1 MNEQIREKLC
11 GRALSVADIEI
22 IREQIRLA
30 EPANRAEIARR
41 VCRALDWK
49 NARGEPKLMSARVGL
64 LRLHRAGLIELPAPR
79 CGNGN
84 GRGLKYPPAQWPQA
98 LPLEGRVDG
107 LSDLRLT
114 AVRDKAV
121 SRLW

>member
-1 MNEQIREKLC
+1 MDEQLPEKLC
-11 GRALSVADIEI
+11 GRPLSIADIAV

-41 VCRALDWK
+41 VCRALDWT
-49 NARGEPKLMSARVGL
+49 NALGEPKLMSARVGL

-84 GRGLKYPPAQWPQA
+84 GR
-98 LPLEGRVDG
+98 
-107 LSDLRLT
+107 
-114 AVRDKAV
+114 VRIPDEV
-121 SRLW
+121 CH